1 MNALKEEVKE
11 ETLITLEDFPFICR
25 ICCLKR
31 SDLRPFDE
39 EHYLFDLFRVIRK
52 IAANSTNS
60 TTNLPEN
67 ICNEC
72 VVKLEDISLFIDIS
86 KSNNHSTGINST
98 TVKKENECK
107 DVVELTQED
116 EVRPTDEHQDDI
128 SLPEV
133 PACRICLSPNGVTIF
148 QEKPQMVQLFKDLT
162 DIDVTH
168 INSQNGDRIC
178 DTCSDKLEEISSFI
192 DLLLFNNGL
201 LENILCG
208 NNAVETESYLDSSNV
223 DLPTCNDVKYDIVSD
238 EIYLKLEKEHKIIDI
253 KEDINGIKDEAA
265 YGRNHLSKTEVD
277 ASAILP
283 EELFQCHY
291 CEMKFA
297 QESYFQRHL
306 RTHTTDK
313 PFECEVCRKSFDT
326 EPVMKRHM
334 LTHMKKKT
342 YECHYCEK
350 SFTRKKNLQGHL
362 HIHTGDGPFECNVCQ
377 KKFGLKEILKRH
389 LVLHSDK
396 GQFQCQ
402 HCDKRFFYE
411 DNLRKHTLTHTGEK
425 PFECNVCGIKFRHK
439 QSMKNHKLL
448 HTRTGEK
455 PFECNEC
462 GTKFTLKQSMKYHML
477 LHTGEK
483 KFKCQYCQKSFSRHF
498 ALKTHL
504 HRHTKD
510 KPFKCNI
517 CQKKFGMN
525 VYLKR
530 HLLIHSDERQF
541 QCHNCDKKFS
551 QKVHLKRHILTRTC
565 EKPV

>member
-238 EIYLKLEKEHKIIDI
+238 EIYLKLEKEHEIIDI
-253 KEDINGIKDEAA
+253 KEDINGIEDEAA
-265 YGRNHLSKTEVD
+265 FGRNHLSETEVD

-283 EELFQCHY
+283 EESFQCHY

-297 QESYFQRHL
+297 HESYLQRHL

-326 EPVMKRHM
+326 KRVMKRHM
-334 LTHMKKKT
+334 LTHMEKKPF
-342 YECHYCEK
+342 ECHYCEK
-350 SFTRKKNLQGHL
+350 SFTSKINLQGHL
-362 HIHTGDGPFECNVCQ
+362 HIHTGDKPFECNVCQ
-377 KKFGLKEILKRH
+377 KKFGLNEILKRH
-389 LVLHSDK
+389 LVVHSDK
-396 GQFQCQ
+396 GQFQC
-402 HCDKRFFYE
+402 HYCDKRFFYE
-411 DNLRKHTLTHTGEK
+411 HNLRKHTLTHTGEK
-425 PFECNVCGIKFRHK
+425 PFDCNVCGI
-439 QSMKNHKLL
+439 
-448 HTRTGEK
+448 
-455 PFECNEC
+455 
-462 GTKFTLKQSMKYHML
+462 KFTLKQSMKTHMM
-477 LHTGEK
+477 LHRGEK
-483 KFKCQYCQKSFSRHF
+483 LFKCQHCKKSYSRKFS
-498 ALKTHL
+498 LQSHL
-504 HRHTKD
+504 YSHMED

-517 CQKKFGMN
+517 CQKKFVLN
-525 VYLKR
+525 SSLKR
-530 HLLIHSDERQF
+530 HLVVHSDKGQF
-541 QCHNCDKKFS
+541 QCHNCDKQFF
-551 QKVHLKRHILTRTC
+551 QKINLKRHILTRTC